1 MKLIK
6 IIFLSAL
13 LCLFTACSDDNWHP
27 QSTEVVF
34 EKQEI
39 SIELMAE
46 DTDFGAGSMDYYKI
60 TALAKSETSPYYTLN
75 MTALVGIKQ
84 SADSVYT
91 IEDVWD
97 VQVLGSADNMDWQS
111 LGSQPV
117 VDIWQDK
124 DAVVLWENG
133 KYHTERDKEVK
144 NISHFLLGKF
154 FKYKKTVKENFY
166 TDTVSLFVKL
176 YADEI
181 VSCSPQPYHITAKS
195 TENGA
200 TFG

>member
-1 MKLIK
+1 MKLLK

-13 LCLFTACSDDNWHP
+13 LCLFTACSADNWHP
-27 QSTEVVF
+27 QSTEVIF

-39 SIELMAE
+39 GIELMVE
-46 DTDFGAGSMDYYKI
+46 DANFGAGSMDYYKI
-60 TALAKSETSPYYTLN
+60 TAIAQSETSPYYTLN
-75 MTALVGIKQ
+75 MTALVGIKK
-84 SADSVYT
+84 SVDSVYT
-91 IEDVWD
+91 IEDVRD
-97 VQVLGSADNMDWQS
+97 VQVLGSADNMYWQPF
-111 LGSQPV
+111 GTQPV

-124 DAVVLWENG
+124 NAVVLWENG
-133 KYHTERDKEVK
+133 QYHAEHDKEMK

-154 FKYKKTVKENFY
+154 FKYKTTVKEHFY

-181 VSCSPQPYHITAKS
+181 VSCSPQSYHITVKS